1 MAERAHIVLAH
12 PEARSFTA
20 ALSKTAAETL
30 AAMEWAVSFSDLYRE
45 GFDPVSDRRN
55 FSTIADP
62 DYFKQQA
69 EENYAADQVGFK
81 DDLRRYQ
88 QTLLNADLLLLCFPL
103 WWGGMPAIM
112 KGWVDRVFAAGVLY
126 GGGRQF
132 GRGVMAGKRAGL
144 IVTTGGDEQFFR
156 EGVAGDL
163 DDGLAPIS
171 RNILSFVGFE
181 VLPTFASYAPAR
193 LSDLQR
199 RNELNRLRENLEND
213 ITRWRGC
220 PASE

>member
-20 ALSKTAAETL
+20 ALCKTAVETV
-30 AAMEWAVSFSDLYRE
+30 AAMEWEVSFSDLYKE

-55 FSTIADP
+55 FSTISDP
-62 DYFKQQA
+62 DYFKPQA
-69 EENYAADQVGFK
+69 EENFAADQAGFN
-81 DDLRRYQ
+81 DDLHRYQ

-126 GGGRQF
+126 GGGHQF

-144 IVTTGGDEQFFR
+144 IVTTGGDEQFFS
-156 EGVAGDL
+156 EGVA
-163 DDGLAPIS
+163 DDINKVLIPIAQ
-171 RNILSFVGFE
+171 NILRFVGFE
-181 VLPTFASYAPAR
+181 VIPSFVTYAPAR
-193 LSDLQR
+193 LSIMQR
-199 RNELNRLRENLEND
+199 RNECARLQDTLHRQLL
-213 ITRWRGC
+213 
-220 PASE
+220 